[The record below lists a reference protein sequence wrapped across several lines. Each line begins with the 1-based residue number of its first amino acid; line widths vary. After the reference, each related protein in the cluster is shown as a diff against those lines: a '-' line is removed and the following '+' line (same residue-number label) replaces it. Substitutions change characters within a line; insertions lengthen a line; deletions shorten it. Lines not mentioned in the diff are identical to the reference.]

1 MKQIIYWVLLL
12 PLLFTSCSD
21 DKQETSFIS
30 LNPTKVQFEHSGGS
44 VKVKLTTNGIWET
57 GNIPDWISLDNP
69 RGNAS
74 TEIIITAKE
83 NKSSTPR
90 EAQIIFSQ
98 KDESS
103 TLDVLQAPKALAW
116 SSLSFSRFDNVDFVL
131 GKNGVERIYNF
142 TTSQLFINPDVN
154 TGMSE
159 KIFLGN
165 LIDQNLEI
173 NTDVSEYKGYT
184 FNPITVSASIG
195 TEKAH
200 TFIPAKSEQDAYAN
214 QILAKKPS
222 QSEAF
227 ISDGK
232 GVLFNSYRELNLIG
246 VGNMGVNLDEVI
258 SKKSYEEQEMTKKNG
273 LIYSFSH
280 TLFTLNMDL
289 QEHIVKEPIRK
300 EDFPDNSISY
310 ISSVSYGRIGL
321 LIVESD
327 HDVTKVRTVIDKVLQ
342 PNANITQEDT
352 DVLEELVAYHLY
364 YNESQKL
371 AMTEG
376 KVDVVEAYKTQIAD
390 DIYTVFPFKFEISD
404 YFERGETSMNFRI
417 TLP

>member
-30 LNPTKVQFEHSGGS
+30 LNPTEIQFEHSGGS

-352 DVLEELVAYHLY
+352 EVLEELVAYHLY

-371 AMTEG
+371 VMTEG

-404 YFERGETSMNFRI
+404 YFERGVTSMNFRI